1 MTTVGD
7 AAPVAFSD
15 NEHEQK
21 QEQELEQNQKQELE
35 QNQTQE
41 LQPELQQEPES
52 EQEQEKRSPIFE
64 SRVERAE
71 ELRLDAN
78 GKFREG
84 NIVMAMTLYERALY
98 HIDFDELSFNYE
110 LMDKHRDLVLQTRL
124 PIFLN
129 LAACHLRDDTSQDR
143 ATAAHKYASSALK
156 IDPDNAKG
164 LYLRGKAS
172 LRIGKLQ
179 GARKDLLRAAEL
191 KPNDKLVREALRSL
205 RVEQR
210 DDKRREARVWKG
222 KLLSSRGQ
230 SGGKSKGTDESESD
244 AAKTP
249 ATVTTSPERSSLTHK
264 RPFSIFLSLIIA
276 CLAVAIS
283 AFFWGR

>member
-1 MTTVGD
+1 MTTASD
-7 AAPVAFSD
+7 AAPVAVAD
-15 NEHEQK
+15 HEHERE
-21 QEQELEQNQKQELE
+21 QEQEPGQESM
-35 QNQTQE
+35 
-41 LQPELQQEPES
+41 PES
-52 EQEQEKRSPIFE
+52 EQEQEQEQEKRSPIFE

-71 ELRLDAN
+71 ELRREAN
-78 GKFREG
+78 ETFREG
-84 NIVMAMTLYERALY
+84 DTVTAISLYERALY

-129 LAACHLRDDTSQDR
+129 LAACHLRDSASQDG
-143 ATAAHKYASSALK
+143 ATAAHKHANSALK
-156 IDPDNAKG
+156 IDADNAKG

-210 DDKRREARVWKG
+210 DDRRREARVWKG
-222 KLLSSRGQ
+222 KLLSSQ
-230 SGGKSKGTDESESD
+230 APSGGVHKGTDDGD
-244 AAKTP
+244 AAKAE
-249 ATVTTSPERSSLTHK
+249 ATHSDATTATTSAETTSPLEQPSLTRK
-264 RPFSIFLSLIIA
+264 QPFNVILAVLVA
-276 CLAVAIS
+276 CLAVGIS
-283 AFFWGR
+283 AFMWGR

>member
-1 MTTVGD
+1 MTTAGD
-7 AAPVAFSD
+7 AAPVASAD
-15 NEHEQK
+15 QEHER
-21 QEQELEQNQKQELE
+21 EREQELE

-41 LQPELQQEPES
+41 LQPELQAEPES

-84 NIVMAMTLYERALY
+84 NVVMAMTLYERALY

-129 LAACHLRDDTSQDR
+129 LAACHLRDNTSQDR
-143 ATAAHKYASSALK
+143 ATAAHKHASSALK

-172 LRIGKLQ
+172 LLIGKLQ

-205 RVEQR
+205 RIERR
-210 DDKRREARVWKG
+210 DDKRREARLWKG

-230 SGGKSKGTDESESD
+230 SGCKSKGTSESESD
-244 AAKTP
+244 IAKTP
-249 ATVTTSPERSSLTHK
+249 PTVTDSPDQPSLTHK
-264 RPFSIFLSLIIA
+264 PSFSIFFAVIIA
-276 CLAVAIS
+276 CLAVGIS
-283 AFFWGR
+283 TFFWGPLIAD